1 MTGPEEGIAK
11 PKMRQ
16 DPPVEQSSIKRRLN
30 KAASVHPFPTFEN
43 GKSKRDDPVNLS

>member
-30 KAASVHPFPTFEN
+30 KAASVNPFSAFESGN
-43 GKSKRDDPVNLS
+43 SKRDDPVNLS